1 MLTEEAIKRCKELI
15 KPVHSNWIGLTNQK
29 AIEMILDII
38 EKYKNSDYETICLEN
53 SHLKEEL
60 EKLQDENKELKKSKY
75 VYGIDMDFDYI
86 PKQKIRDKIKDIE
99 EDKENKYYD
108 KFLEYRDLETTLEIL
123 EKLIGEK

>member
-108 KFLEYRDLETTLEIL
+108 KFLEYRDIETTLEIL

>member
-1 MLTEEAIKRCKELI
+1 MLTEEAVKRCKELI

-60 EKLQDENKELKKSKY
+60 EKLQDENKKY
-75 VYGIDMDFDYI
+75 IVQLTDEEYRNLVDAIRREIKQEYE
-86 PKQKIRDKIKDIE
+86 QKIMKKIK
-99 EDKENKYYD
+99 
-108 KFLEYRDLETTLEIL
+108 EIL
-123 EKLIGEK
+123 V

>member
-38 EKYKNSDYETICLEN
+38 ENVR
-53 SHLKEEL
+53 LKE
-60 EKLQDENKELKKSKY
+60 ELKKSKY

-86 PKQKIRDKIKDIE
+86 PKQKIRDKIQELEDEYEDFTQNSDFIIADIIQPKIKTLKELLE
-99 EDKENKYYD
+99 EEFKN
-108 KFLEYRDLETTLEIL
+108 
-123 EKLIGEK
+123 EKSL